1 MASMKPLSDKQKDI
15 LRFIEGYIDE
25 YGYPPSIRD
34 IQNNC
39 DISST
44 SVVKYNLDRLQEKGL
59 MNRDSEVSRSIS
71 LNIDQKTNTIKV
83 PVLGTITAGQPFP
96 LIEDSRWDLDE
107 LDMIDLP
114 ESFSYIE
121 EKIFALKVAGYS
133 MIDALIGDGDT
144 VILEKTDRARNGEM
158 VAAKINSENET
169 TLKRI
174 YKEGDKTRLQPENPQ
189 MDPMY
194 FPSNDVSILGK
205 VVAVWRYLPTVSY
218 THLTLPT
225 SDLV

>member
-1 MASMKPLSDKQKDI
+1 MAIMKPLSDKQKDI
-15 LRFIEGYIDE
+15 LKFIEGYIDE

-71 LNIDQKTNTIKV
+71 LKTEHKTNTIKV

-96 LIEDSRWDLDE
+96 LIDDSRWNLDDQ
-107 LDMIDLP
+107 DMIDLP
-114 ESFSYIE
+114 ENFSHIE
-121 EKIFALKVAGYS
+121 EKIFALKVNGYS

-144 VILEKTDRARNGEM
+144 IILEKSDNARNGEM

-174 YKEGDKTRLQPENPQ
+174 FKEGNKTRLQPENPL
-189 MDPMY
+189 MEPMY

-205 VVAVWRYLPTVSY
+205 VVAVWRYLPNVK
-218 THLTLPT
+218 
-225 SDLV
+225 

>member
-15 LRFIEGYIDE
+15 LRFIEGYIEE

-174 YKEGDKTRLQPENPQ
+174 YKEGEKTRLQPENPQ

-194 FPSNDVSILGK
+194 FPSNDISILGK
-205 VVAVWRYLPTVSY
+205 VVAVWRYLPTVK
-218 THLTLPT
+218 
-225 SDLV
+225 

>member
-1 MASMKPLSDKQKDI
+1 MTNMKPLTEKQKDI
-15 LRFIEGYIDE
+15 LKFIEAYIEE
-25 YGYPPSIRD
+25 YDYPPSIRD

-71 LNIDQKTNTIKV
+71 LNTETKTNSIKV

-96 LIEDSRWDLDE
+96 LIEDDRWDLGE
-107 LDMIDLP
+107 MDMIDLP
-114 ESFSYIE
+114 DNFSYIE
-121 EKIFALKVAGYS
+121 DKIFALKVSGYS
-133 MIDALIGDGDT
+133 MVDALIGDGDT
-144 VILEKTDRARNGEM
+144 VILEKTNTAKNGDM

-174 YKEGDKTRLQPENPQ
+174 YNEGAQTRLQPENPL
-189 MDPMY
+189 MDPFFY
-194 FPSNDVSILGK
+194 PSKDISVLGK
-205 VVAVWRYLPTVSY
+205 VVAVWRYNPIK
-218 THLTLPT
+218 H
-225 SDLV
+225 

>member
-1 MASMKPLSDKQKDI
+1 MTNMKPLTEKQKDI
-15 LRFIEGYIDE
+15 LKFIEAYIEE
-25 YGYPPSIRD
+25 YDYPPSIRD

-71 LNIDQKTNTIKV
+71 LNTETKVNSISV

-96 LIEDSRWDLDE
+96 LIEDDRWDLNE
-107 LDMIDLP
+107 MDMIDLP
-114 ESFSYIE
+114 DNFSYIE
-121 EKIFALKVAGYS
+121 DKIFALKVSGYS
-133 MIDALIGDGDT
+133 MVDALIGDGDT
-144 VILEKTDRARNGEM
+144 VILEKTNTAKNGDM

-174 YKEGDKTRLQPENPQ
+174 YKEGSQTRLQPENPL
-189 MDPMY
+189 MDPFFY
-194 FPSNDVSILGK
+194 PSSDISILGK
-205 VVAVWRYLPTVSY
+205 VVAVWRYNPINL
-218 THLTLPT
+218 
-225 SDLV
+225 

>member
-1 MASMKPLSDKQKDI
+1 MTNMKPLTEKQKDI
-15 LRFIEGYIDE
+15 LKFIEAYIEE
-25 YGYPPSIRD
+25 YDYPPSIRD

-71 LNIDQKTNTIKV
+71 LNTETKTNSIKV

-96 LIEDSRWDLDE
+96 LIEDDRWDLGE
-107 LDMIDLP
+107 MDMIDLP
-114 ESFSYIE
+114 DNFSYIE
-121 EKIFALKVAGYS
+121 DKIFALKVSGYS
-133 MIDALIGDGDT
+133 MVDALIGDGDT
-144 VILEKTDRARNGEM
+144 VILEKTNTAKNGDM

-174 YKEGDKTRLQPENPQ
+174 YNEGTQTRLQPENPL
-189 MDPMY
+189 MDPFFY
-194 FPSNDVSILGK
+194 PSTDISF
-205 VVAVWRYLPTVSY
+205 
-218 THLTLPT
+218 
-225 SDLV
+225 LVINF

>member
-1 MASMKPLSDKQKDI
+1 MKPLTEKQKDI
-15 LRFIEGYIDE
+15 LKFIEAYIEE
-25 YGYPPSIRD
+25 YDYPPSIRD

-71 LNIDQKTNTIKV
+71 LNTETKTNSIKV

-96 LIEDSRWDLDE
+96 LIEDDRWDLGE
-107 LDMIDLP
+107 MDMIDLP
-114 ESFSYIE
+114 DNFSYIE
-121 EKIFALKVAGYS
+121 DKIFALKVSGYS
-133 MIDALIGDGDT
+133 MVDALIGDGDT
-144 VILEKTDRARNGEM
+144 VILEKTNTAKNGDM

-174 YKEGDKTRLQPENPQ
+174 YNEGTQTRLQPENPL
-189 MDPMY
+189 MDPFFY
-194 FPSNDVSILGK
+194 PSKDISVLGK
-205 VVAVWRYLPTVSY
+205 VVAVWRYNPIK
-218 THLTLPT
+218 H
-225 SDLV
+225 

>member
-15 LRFIEGYIDE
+15 LRFIEGYIEE

-174 YKEGDKTRLQPENPQ
+174 YKEGEKTRRQPENPQ

-194 FPSNDVSILGK
+194 FN
-205 VVAVWRYLPTVSY
+205 
-218 THLTLPT
+218 
-225 SDLV
+225 

>member
-1 MASMKPLSDKQKDI
+1 MTNIKPLTEKQKDI
-15 LRFIEGYIDE
+15 LKFIEAYIEE
-25 YGYPPSIRD
+25 YDYPPSIRD

-71 LNIDQKTNTIKV
+71 LNTETKVNSISV

-96 LIEDSRWDLDE
+96 LIEDDRWDLNE
-107 LDMIDLP
+107 MDMIDLP
-114 ESFSYIE
+114 DNFSYIE
-121 EKIFALKVAGYS
+121 DKIFALKVSGYS
-133 MIDALIGDGDT
+133 MVDALIGDGDT
-144 VILEKTDRARNGEM
+144 VILEKTNIAKNGEM

-174 YKEGDKTRLQPENPQ
+174 YNEGSQTRLQPENPL
-189 MDPMY
+189 MDPFFY
-194 FPSNDVSILGK
+194 PSSDVSILGK
-205 VVAVWRYLPTVSY
+205 VVAVWRYNPINL
-218 THLTLPT
+218 
-225 SDLV
+225 

>member
-1 MASMKPLSDKQKDI
+1 MKPLTEKQKDI
-15 LRFIEGYIDE
+15 LKFIEAYIEE
-25 YGYPPSIRD
+25 YDYPPSIRD

-71 LNIDQKTNTIKV
+71 LNTETKTNSIKV

-96 LIEDSRWDLDE
+96 LIEDDRWDLSE
-107 LDMIDLP
+107 MDMIDLP
-114 ESFSYIE
+114 DNFSYIE
-121 EKIFALKVAGYS
+121 DKIFALKVSGYS
-133 MIDALIGDGDT
+133 MVDALIGDGDT
-144 VILEKTDRARNGEM
+144 VILEKTNIAKNGDM

-174 YKEGDKTRLQPENPQ
+174 YNEGTLTRLQPENPL
-189 MDPMY
+189 MDPFFY
-194 FPSNDVSILGK
+194 PSKDISVLGK
-205 VVAVWRYLPTVSY
+205 VVAVWRYNPIS
-218 THLTLPT
+218 H
-225 SDLV
+225 

>member
-15 LRFIEGYIDE
+15 LRFIEGYIEE

-71 LNIDQKTNTIKV
+71 LNIDQITNTIKV
-83 PVLGTITAGQPFP
+83 PVLGTITAGHPFP

-144 VILEKTDRARNGEM
+144 VILEKADRARNGEM
-158 VAAKINSENET
+158 VAAKINSENES

-174 YKEGDKTRLQPENPQ
+174 Y
-189 MDPMY
+189 
-194 FPSNDVSILGK
+194 
-205 VVAVWRYLPTVSY
+205 
-218 THLTLPT
+218 
-225 SDLV
+225 

>member
-1 MASMKPLSDKQKDI
+1 VDYVEIMRNSKPLTEKQIDI
-15 LRFIEGYIDE
+15 LNFIQNYIEE

-59 MNRDSEVSRSIS
+59 MNRDSEISRSIS
-71 LNIDQKTNTIKV
+71 LTNTEKSQNIKV

-96 LIEDSRWDLDE
+96 MVDDSRWDIDDLDTIE
-107 LDMIDLP
+107 LP
-114 ESFSYIE
+114 ENFSYIE
-121 EKIFALKVAGYS
+121 DKIFALKVSGYS
-133 MIDALIGDGDT
+133 MVDALIGDGDT
-144 VILEKTDRARNGEM
+144 IILEKTDDAKNGEM

-174 YKEGDKTRLQPENPQ
+174 YREGEKTRLQPENPL
-189 MDPMY
+189 MDAMY
-194 FPSNDVSILGK
+194 FPSKNISILGK
-205 VVAVWRYLPTVSY
+205 VVAVWRYMPINR
-218 THLTLPT
+218 
-225 SDLV
+225 

>member
-1 MASMKPLSDKQKDI
+1 MKPLTEKQKDI
-15 LRFIEGYIDE
+15 LKFIEAYIEE
-25 YGYPPSIRD
+25 YDYPPSIRD

-71 LNIDQKTNTIKV
+71 LNTEPKTNSIKV

-96 LIEDSRWDLDE
+96 LIEDDRWDLGE
-107 LDMIDLP
+107 MDMIDLP
-114 ESFSYIE
+114 DNFSYIE
-121 EKIFALKVAGYS
+121 DKIFALKVSGYS
-133 MIDALIGDGDT
+133 MVDALIGDGDT
-144 VILEKTDRARNGEM
+144 VILEKTNTAKNGDM

-174 YKEGDKTRLQPENPQ
+174 YNEGAQTRLQPENPL
-189 MDPMY
+189 MDPFFY
-194 FPSNDVSILGK
+194 PSKDISVLGK
-205 VVAVWRYLPTVSY
+205 VVAVWRYNPIK
-218 THLTLPT
+218 H
-225 SDLV
+225 